1 MTRLGEEE
9 IKNAIANKLLEI
21 APECAIYKE
30 AVSVPLYP
38 HFFVTVISLSD
49 TEDRRKRHIL
59 SYQLNV
65 RYRVKSDPSTDL
77 KLEQDLD
84 AMALR
89 LMAGFNIID
98 CEDMKV
104 KCLNKHSEKVDGVLH
119 FFTTI
124 DVQVMLKD
132 TEAETVKQGKLDVEI
147 ELEVKR

>member
-65 RYRVKSDPSTDL
+65 RYRVKRDPSTDL
-77 KLEQDLD
+77 KLEQHLD

-89 LMAGFNIID
+89 LMVGLNVID
-98 CEDMKV
+98 CDAMKV

-124 DVQVMLKD
+124 DVQTMLKD
-132 TEAETVKQGKLDVEI
+132 TEEETIKQDKLDVKI
-147 ELEVKR
+147 ELGVK